1 MTVKTLPQDR
11 GICQAPPVETSH
23 SPPEQQPLAHRNTS
37 LSISPGNSNKKVP
50 GNSRELYS
58 YGVPKKRKILTCE
71 LFNKRFDEIR
81 HYLGRNIGLNSAE
94 REGILRLLRFYA
106 YYGRV
111 YPKASQIAGEEPEL
125 SPAMAAW
132 RVEQGLGSPP
142 RKSYGCSKRSFWR
155 AIAKL
160 REDDLVQVHNRY
172 LHGRQI
178 SNCYRLDK
186 LILCIVEWLLE
197 HGKRYLNLLS
207 MPREIFDALHIR
219 NFWRLIW
226 YAKVDLSKAV
236 PLQPGLNQEG
246 GTP

>member
-1 MTVKTLPQDR
+1 MTVKTIPKDQ
-11 GICQAPPVETSH
+11 GICQVPPVETSH

-37 LSISPGNSNKKVP
+37 LSIPPGNRGKREP
-50 GNSRELYS
+50 GNNRYLYS
-58 YGVPKKRKILTCE
+58 YGVPMKRKILTCE
-71 LFNKRFDEIR
+71 LYNKRFDEIR
-81 HYLGRNIGLNSAE
+81 HYLDRNMGLTLAE
-94 REGILRLLRFYA
+94 REGILRLLRIYA

-111 YPKASQIAGEEPEL
+111 YPKASQIADDFGN
-125 SPAMAAW
+125 MI
-132 RVEQGLGSPP
+132 
-142 RKSYGCSKRSFWR
+142 KGCSKRSFWR

-186 LILCIVEWLLE
+186 LILCLVRWLLE

-207 MPREIFDALHIR
+207 LPRELFDALHMA

-226 YAKVDLSKAV
+226 YAKADLSKAV
-236 PLQPGLNQEG
+236 PVQPGLNQEG
-246 GTP
+246 GIT